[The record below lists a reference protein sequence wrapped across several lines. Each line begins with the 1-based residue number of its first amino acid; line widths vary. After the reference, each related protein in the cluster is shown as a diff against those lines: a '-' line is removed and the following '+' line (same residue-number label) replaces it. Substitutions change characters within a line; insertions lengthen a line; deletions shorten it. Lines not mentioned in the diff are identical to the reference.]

1 MMVRALYTTLVR
13 LHPRAFHRRFGEE
26 MLSIFDHTP
35 GTGRAALVG
44 DAIVSLVRQWFLRPR
59 FREPGRSARQA
70 TAGAS
75 MFLFLDDELR
85 LTPSQWMAGAA
96 FSLLSF
102 AIVSVMIT
110 HPGNR
115 PVTLAGTAE
124 IPLTRQFIAWY
135 FGKMPVLFALDL
147 NHDLVISADEIAN
160 APNALR
166 TLDANHDG
174 ALDHGEY
181 GSIIDGS
188 IFMRSCPTL
197 QALDSDGDGIISTI
211 EIDNAAEALRRLDS
225 NHDGELTA
233 GELIPDRIVP

>member
-1 MMVRALYTTLVR
+1 MLRALYTTLVR
-13 LHPRAFHRRFGEE
+13 LHPRAFHQRFGEE
-26 MLSIFDHTP
+26 MSSIFDHTP
-35 GTGRAALVG
+35 DAGRSALVG
-44 DAIVSLVRQWFLRPR
+44 DAIVSLVRQWLLRPR
-59 FREPGRSARQA
+59 FREPERAARQA
-70 TAGAS
+70 AAGAPT
-75 MFLFLDDELR
+75 FLFLDDELR
-85 LTPSQWMAGAA
+85 LTPSHWTAGAA
-96 FSLLSF
+96 FSLLTF

-115 PVTLAGTAE
+115 SVRLAATGG

-135 FGKMPVLFALDL
+135 FGKIPILSALDL

-181 GSIIDGS
+181 GSILDGT

-197 QALDSDGDGIISTI
+197 QALDSDRDGMISTI

-225 NHDGELTA
+225 NHDGALTVS
-233 GELIPDRIVP
+233 ELIPDLIAP